1 MWDARVDEL
10 ARILVHYSTRV
21 QPGETALIR
30 GGVAATPLLLACYR
44 EVLRAGGLPVLWP
57 DLDDAQ
63 RLLLSEG
70 GEAHLDFLPRAQVV
84 AVEDAQ
90 CVIRVDAPTNARALS
105 QTDPARMV
113 RLAKT
118 VRPLRELVLRR
129 RWVLCQYPTEALAQ
143 EADMALADFADF
155 LFGAT
160 NRDWSAVR
168 DFHQRLK
175 ARLEAGRELRIVGPD
190 TDLTLGIAGRTWIP
204 ASGEHNMPDGEVFS
218 APLED
223 QVNGVIAYDFP
234 AIHAGREVEGI
245 RLVFRD
251 GAVVEAT
258 ARKNEAYLIQT
269 LDADAG
275 ARRLGEVGIGTN
287 ERITRFS
294 KSILFDE
301 KIGGTAHLAVGMAY
315 RETGGVNES
324 SIHWDMIKDL
334 RQGGALYLDGQLL
347 QEHGR
352 WLLES

>member
-1 MWDARVDEL
+1 VGDQRVDEL
-10 ARILVHYSTRV
+10 ARILVTYSTRIHA
-21 QPGETALIR
+21 GETVLIR
-30 GGVAATPLLLACYR
+30 GGVAAAPLLLACYR
-44 EVLRAGGLPVLWP
+44 EALRAGALPVLWP

-63 RLLLSEG
+63 RILLTEG
-70 GEAHLDFLPRAQVV
+70 ADAQLDFLPRAHMV

-90 CVIRVDAPTNARALS
+90 CVIRIDAPTNARALS

-118 VRPLRELVLRR
+118 TRPLREQVLRR

-143 EADMALADFADF
+143 EADMSLADFADF

-175 ARLEAGRELRIVGPD
+175 ERLEAGRELRFIGRD

-218 APLED
+218 APIED
-223 QVNGVIAYDFP
+223 QVNGTIAYDFP

-245 RLVFRD
+245 RLTFRD
-251 GAVVEAT
+251 GVIVDAS

-269 LDADAG
+269 LDADPG

-287 ERITRFS
+287 ERITRFT

-301 KIGGTAHLAVGMAY
+301 KMGGTVHLAVGMAY

-324 SIHWDMIKDL
+324 AIHWDMIKDL
-334 RQGGALYLDGQLL
+334 RQGGAIYLDGKLL
-347 QEHGR
+347 QENGR
-352 WLLES
+352 FLL